1 MKKLLSYSL
10 AAVGA
15 ILIQSTA
22 FAQLL
27 VTEINSSSQYD
38 FFEVT
43 NFGSISID
51 LSNGSWDDDSF
62 IAGTVVIPS
71 GISIAPGESIIF
83 LADTGSAVSSEAAA
97 AAFRSS
103 WNINSSVQVVAT
115 LNAVGLGNGDGVRL
129 FDSANQSLATLSYAA
144 GGFTRSNGTLNTAGH
159 AGVAAGGVATQ
170 SLIWDPTS
178 GTTPATA
185 RYTNATGSNFGSFA
199 SGGSGVGSPGVAA
212 VPEPSAFALMGA
224 GLSALVILARR
235 RRAAN

>member
-22 FAQLL
+22 FADLL
-27 VTEINSSSQYD
+27 VTEINSNASGGD

-62 IAGTVVIPS
+62 IAGTVVLPS
-71 GISIAPGESIIF
+71 GLSIAPGESIIF
-83 LADTGSAVSSEAAA
+83 LADTNGSAVAS
-97 AAFRSS
+97 FRSL
-103 WNINSSVQVVAT
+103 WNVPASVQIIGVT
-115 LNAVGLGNGDGVRL
+115 NAVGLGGGDGVRL
-129 FDSANQSLATLSYAA
+129 FDSANQPLATLSYAA
-144 GGFTRSNGTLNTAGH
+144 GGFTRSNGTPSVGGH
-159 AGVAAGGVATQ
+159 AGLSGGGTAATQ

-178 GTTPATA
+178 GTTAATA
-185 RYTNATGSNFGSFA
+185 RYTFANGSNYGSYA
-199 SGGSGVGSPGVAA
+199 ISNGAMGSPGIAA
-212 VPEPSAFALMGA
+212 VPEPSTYMLMGA